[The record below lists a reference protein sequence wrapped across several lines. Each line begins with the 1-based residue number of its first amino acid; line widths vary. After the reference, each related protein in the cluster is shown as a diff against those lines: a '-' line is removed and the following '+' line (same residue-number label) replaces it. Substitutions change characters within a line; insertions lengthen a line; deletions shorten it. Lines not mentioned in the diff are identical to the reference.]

1 MLISHDIGDGRPV
14 TVNGPYHKGFS
25 FLLGLNRNL
34 FKFTPSRDSRTF
46 VPRGKLSASRRLK
59 FAYDAI
65 LSSASRTSPP
75 LN

>member
-34 FKFTPSRDSRTF
+34 FKFTMYILRV
-46 VPRGKLSASRRLK
+46 VP
-59 FAYDAI
+59 AYYVLFGSGLVTQNYYYLI
-65 LSSASRTSPP
+65 SSTKSQ
-75 LN
+75 